1 MSTHQ
6 PIIVRAAGKFAIPI
20 IFVFAFHLAL
30 SGAAGPGGGFAG
42 GAGAAAGVIL
52 YGLIFGVEEARR
64 AVPTLILR
72 IGAALGLGG
81 LLLLGAIA
89 MAAGYN
95 FMDYHALALPGLGAA
110 RLGAGLA
117 QAGVMLTT
125 ACSFCLAFY
134 AIAGRAAEL
143 RDEEW

>member
-1 MSTHQ
+1 
-6 PIIVRAAGKFAIPI
+6 
-20 IFVFAFHLAL
+20 VFAFHLAL
-30 SGAAGPGGGFAG
+30 SGSVGPGGGFAG
-42 GAGAAAGVIL
+42 GGAAAAAVLL

-64 AVPTLILR
+64 AAPTLALR
-72 IGAALGLGG
+72 IGAAAGFGG
-81 LLLLGAIA
+81 LLLLGAIGLVG
-89 MAAGYN
+89 GYN
-95 FMDYHALALPGLGAA
+95 FFDYHALPGVGLGSA

-117 QAGVMLTT
+117 QAGVMLST

>member
-1 MSTHQ
+1 MSAHQ
-6 PIIVRAAGKFAIPI
+6 PIIVRVAGKFAIPI
-20 IFVFAFHLAL
+20 VFVFAFHLAL

-42 GAGAAAGVIL
+42 GGAAAAGVVL

-64 AVPTLILR
+64 AAPTLVLR
-72 IGAALGLGG
+72 MGAAAGLGG
-81 LLLLGAIA
+81 LLVLGVVGLVG
-89 MAAGYN
+89 GYN
-95 FMDYHALALPGLGAA
+95 FFDYHALPVPGLGAA

-134 AIAGRAAEL
+134 AIAGRAAEI